1 MKTTPM
7 PGPTY
12 EFFLKYAYIY
22 KSRVSVRVLFV
33 LFCFLFILHGI
44 QPGFGQNDG
53 SAAKHEEAV
62 DYFQK
67 WLRED
72 AVYIIADE
80 ERTVFEKL
88 VSAEEKER
96 FIEQFW
102 TRRDPDRKTSENEFK
117 AEHYRRIAY
126 SNERFSSGYP
136 GWKSDRGKIY
146 ILHGPPAEIQSHAS
160 GSTYHRPM
168 IEGGGATSV
177 YPFEVWR
184 YRHIE
189 GLGNDIILE
198 FVDST
203 LSGQYR
209 LAVNP
214 DEKDALLY
222 STAGGAT
229 RLQELGINYRLMD
242 SMRGDP
248 FYRYKTYAFVQ
259 GAREIRYDDLK
270 RIVGVNVEFEDLPFQ
285 LREDQFSLNADQILV
300 PVTLQV
306 DNRHLT
312 FKMENGRHV
321 ARVAVYGVVTS
332 LGNRVVA
339 EFDHD
344 LITSFSPEQLEIGFL
359 GTSNFQKIL
368 LLQRR
373 QRYKL
378 DFVVK
383 DLNEGRVGVR
393 RKAIIPAP
401 YKAEQLAASSL
412 LLSGGIQVLEAVPNR
427 EEMFVIGDVKVLPN
441 LRKTFEPRQS
451 LCLYFQVYNADVDQ
465 ETMKPL
471 LGVAYRLL
479 KNGEVLRVRP
489 DPEGQSV
496 QYSSDQRVV
505 FIQSL
510 SLAGL
515 ESGDYRVA
523 VEVEDRLSGHQLQ
536 LAEDFTVRPFR
547 TR

>member
-1 MKTTPM
+1 MRFSPLGT
-7 PGPTY
+7 
-12 EFFLKYAYIY
+12 LNVYI
-22 KSRVSVRVLFV
+22 KAGVRVLS
-33 LFCFLFILHGI
+33 LLYCFLLVLILHGI

-53 SAAKHEEAV
+53 SRAKNEESV
-62 DYFQK
+62 DYFEK

-72 AVYIIADE
+72 AVYIITDE
-80 ERTVFEKL
+80 ERAVYEKL
-88 VSAEEKER
+88 VAEEEKER

-102 TRRDPDRKTSENEFK
+102 SRRDPDPRTSENEFK
-117 AEHYRRIAY
+117 TEHYRRIAY
-126 SNERFSSGYP
+126 ANERFSSGYP

-146 ILHGPPAEIQSHAS
+146 ILHGPPAEIESHSS
-160 GSTYHRPM
+160 GENYHRPM
-168 IEGGGATSV
+168 TEGGGSTAV
-177 YPFEVWR
+177 YPFEIWR

-222 STAGGAT
+222 SPARGPT
-229 RLQELGINYRLMD
+229 RWQELGRNYRLMY

-259 GAREIRYDDLK
+259 GAKEIKYDDLK
-270 RIVGVNVEFEDLPFQ
+270 RVVGVNIEFEDLPFQ
-285 LREDQFSLNADQILV
+285 LREDYFSLNAGEILV

-306 DNRHLT
+306 DNRQLT

-332 LGNRVVA
+332 LSNRVVA

-344 LITSFSPEQLEIGFL
+344 LITSFSPEQLRVGFL
-359 GTSNFQKIL
+359 GRSSFQKVL
-368 LLQRR
+368 LLQRK

-383 DLNEGRVGVR
+383 DLNEGRVGVQ
-393 RKAIIPAP
+393 RKAIIPVP
-401 YKAEQLAASSL
+401 YKTEQLAASSL
-412 LLSGGIQVLEAVPNR
+412 LLSPGIQVLDGVPNR

-441 LRKTFEPRQS
+441 LRKTFDPRQS
-451 LCLYFQVYNADVDQ
+451 LCLYFQVYNADIDQ
-465 ETMKPL
+465 ETMKPHL
-471 LGVAYRLL
+471 SVAYQLL
-479 KNGEVLRVRP
+479 KNGEVLKVRP
-489 DPEGQSV
+489 DPEGQSI

-510 SLAGL
+510 SLTGL
-515 ESGDYRVA
+515 QSGDYRVG
-523 VEVEDRLSGHQLQ
+523 VEVEDRLSGNHLQ

-547 TR
+547 AD

>member
-1 MKTTPM
+1 M
-7 PGPTY
+7 
-12 EFFLKYAYIY
+12 
-22 KSRVSVRVLFV
+22 RVLFY
-33 LFCFLFILHGI
+33 LYFFLLILCGVS
-44 QPGFGQNDG
+44 PGFGQNDG
-53 SAAKHEEAV
+53 SRAKNEESV
-62 DYFQK
+62 DYFEK

-72 AVYIIADE
+72 AIYIITDE
-80 ERTVFEKL
+80 ERTVYEKL
-88 VSAEEKER
+88 VAEEEKER

-102 TRRDPDRKTSENEFK
+102 SRRDPDPRTSENEFK
-117 AEHYRRIAY
+117 TEHYRRIAFA
-126 SNERFSSGYP
+126 NERFSSGYP

-146 ILHGPPAEIQSHAS
+146 ILHGPPAEIESHAS
-160 GSTYHRPM
+160 GENYHRPM
-168 IEGGGATSV
+168 TEGGGSTAV
-177 YPFEVWR
+177 YPFEIWR

-222 STAGGAT
+222 SPARGPT
-229 RLQELGINYRLMD
+229 RWQELGRNYRLMY

-259 GAREIRYDDLK
+259 GAKEIKYDDLK
-270 RIVGVNVEFEDLPFQ
+270 RIVGVSVEFEDLPFQ
-285 LREDQFSLNADQILV
+285 LREDYFSLNADEILV

-306 DNRHLT
+306 DNRQLT
-312 FKMENGRHV
+312 FKLENGRHV
-321 ARVAVYGVVTS
+321 GRVAVYGVVTS
-332 LGNRVVA
+332 LSNRVVA

-344 LITSFSPEQLEIGFL
+344 LITSFSPEQLQIGFL
-359 GTSNFQKIL
+359 GTSSFQKIL
-368 LLQRR
+368 LLQRK

-383 DLNEGRVGVR
+383 DLNEGRVGVQ

-401 YKAEQLAASSL
+401 YKAERLAASSL
-412 LLSGGIQVLEAVPNR
+412 LLSPGIQVLDGVPHR

-441 LRKTFEPRQS
+441 LRKTFDPRQS
-451 LCLYFQVYNADVDQ
+451 LCLYFQVYNADIDQ
-465 ETMKPL
+465 ETMKPHL
-471 LGVAYRLL
+471 SVAYQLL
-479 KNGEVLRVRP
+479 KNGEILKVRP
-489 DPEGQSV
+489 DPEGQSI

-515 ESGDYRVA
+515 ESGDYRIG
-523 VEVEDRLSGHQLQ
+523 VEVEDRLSGNHLQ

-547 TR
+547 AD